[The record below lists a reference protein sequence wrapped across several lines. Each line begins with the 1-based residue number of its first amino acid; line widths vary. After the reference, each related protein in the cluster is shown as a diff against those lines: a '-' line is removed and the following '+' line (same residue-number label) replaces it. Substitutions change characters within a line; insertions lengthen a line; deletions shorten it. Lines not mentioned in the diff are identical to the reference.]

1 MKLVEAESTGPVE
14 GDAALVTPPR
24 LPHRRVSVSLVF
36 TLTVLVGTVVTIY
49 AMFPARH
56 NVLMTEAI
64 ARHGDAGPTWDLAA
78 PGADVLR
85 GWMIGVVGKGAPLP
99 GEGTA
104 VPVAVIGAR
113 RLDVLERAAAL
124 IRVRIG
130 DDDVT
135 YFVQHARGIPPEPSE
150 RVDGSLRAIAWRKGP
165 FTLIAVGPDA
175 TAASWRAAFR

>member
-24 LPHRRVSVSLVF
+24 PPHRRVSVSLVF

-64 ARHGDAGPTWDLAA
+64 TRHGETNPTWDLAA
-78 PGADVLR
+78 PSPDVLR
-85 GWMIGVVGKGAPLP
+85 AWMIGAVGKGAPLP

-104 VPVAVIGAR
+104 VSVTVIGAR
-113 RLDVLERAAAL
+113 RLEILNRAAAL
-124 IRVRIG
+124 LRLRIG
-130 DDDVT
+130 EDEVT
-135 YFVQHARGIPPEPSE
+135 YLVQHARGIAPERSE
-150 RVDGSLRAIAWRKGP
+150 RIDGPLRAVAWRKGR
-165 FTLIAVGPDA
+165 FTLVAVGTDA
-175 TAASWRAAFR
+175 TEASWRAAFR